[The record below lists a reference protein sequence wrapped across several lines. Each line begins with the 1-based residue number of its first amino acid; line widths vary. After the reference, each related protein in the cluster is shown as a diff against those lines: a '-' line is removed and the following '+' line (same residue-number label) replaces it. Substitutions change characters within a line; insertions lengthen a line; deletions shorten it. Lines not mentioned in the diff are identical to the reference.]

1 MNIEQLRNTCL
12 SFPSV
17 TEDVK
22 WESNLCFLVA
32 NKIFL
37 MVALDVSPAPA
48 SFKVPPG
55 DFNDVASKD
64 GFSQAPYLARG
75 QWVRTHNVEN
85 LSEEEWIHYAKRSY
99 ELIRS
104 KLTKKLQQELEEM
117 Q

>member
-1 MNIEQLRNTCL
+1 MNVEELRDICL
-12 SFPSV
+12 SFPGV

-37 MVALDVSPAPA
+37 MTALDESPVPA

-55 DFNDVASKD
+55 DFNGVASKD